1 MRVDPEKE
9 RAFDASLLAVLT
21 NGLTDGKHVP
31 FVEVVS
37 NAEPRC
43 PEVPNTT
50 LCPGT
55 DALGRNTSSNAC
67 VAPPT

>member
-37 NAEPRC
+37 NAEP
-43 PEVPNTT
+43 
-50 LCPGT
+50 
-55 DALGRNTSSNAC
+55 
-67 VAPPT
+67 